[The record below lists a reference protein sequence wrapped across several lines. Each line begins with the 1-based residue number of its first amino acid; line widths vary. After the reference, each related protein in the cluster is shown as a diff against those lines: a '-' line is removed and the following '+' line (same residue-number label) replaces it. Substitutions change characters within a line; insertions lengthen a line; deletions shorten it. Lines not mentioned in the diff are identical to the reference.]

1 MGELLMLYAILTG
14 VSLSMDAFA
23 VSLTNGMTMKGF
35 RFRHALIVAGYFG
48 LFQFLM
54 PLVGSFLAGTVADYI
69 AKVGPVISFVL
80 LASIGGKMLVEGI
93 RCAKGIQNAAEISA
107 NVFTG
112 GKLDHKKL
120 FALSVATSID
130 ALAVGVAMGVNPDY
144 CGGID
149 LVSAGTIIGI
159 VTFLICLGG
168 CYAGRLIPR
177 LSGEKAEILGGCI
190 LIGIGIKLLVEGLL

>member
-1 MGELLMLYAILTG
+1 MLYAILTG

-130 ALAVGVAMGVNPDY
+130 ALAVGITFALLPSVNIWSSITVIGITTFLLSLLGVAVGNRFGSKY
-144 CGGID
+144 QKKAELAGGI
-149 LVSAGTIIGI
+149 
-159 VTFLICLGG
+159 
-168 CYAGRLIPR
+168 
-177 LSGEKAEILGGCI
+177 ILI
-190 LIGIGIKLLVEGLL
+190 LIGVKILLEHLGVIAF